1 MAVLV
6 SIGAGPHP
14 MLPDRA
20 SKDSLGNLVLDTG
33 NDMVA

>member
-6 SIGAGPHP
+6 SVGAGPHP
-14 MLPDRA
+14 MQPDRA

-33 NDMVA
+33 NDIVA